1 MLWYERVP
9 LPSISTNATH
19 GTAWTN
25 TISVD
30 DMAAVVAQF
39 RLGAEIPG
47 FRSFFPLPLCHI
59 GCPTRLFATD
69 MPAMPS
75 SPRSDMETDLTKL
88 SSPRIFLVRML
99 VFLVLCALIGIVLY
113 KQIVVAF
120 FANPG
125 LNALIGAVLLIGI
138 ILSFRQ
144 VIRLYPEVRWVN
156 NFRIADPGL
165 AVDRR
170 PTLLAPMAAILGGE
184 RSGRMS
190 ISQQTMRHLL
200 DSIATR
206 LDEARDISRYMTGL
220 LVFLGLLGTFWGLIE
235 TVGSVGKVIDG
246 LKVGGD
252 AGALFD
258 TLKEGLAAPL
268 GGMGISFSSSLFG
281 LAGSLIL
288 GFLDLQSSQAQ
299 NRFYT
304 DLEDW
309 LATTVREYSSG
320 DGGAVAVAGGS
331 GNLQHAIERLR
342 VAVEE
347 GAGTRGTTA
356 AMANL
361 AEAIQGLVAHMRTEQ
376 QMIREWADGQ
386 GEQNREIKRL
396 LERLARQPE
405 KS

>member
-1 MLWYERVP
+1 M
-9 LPSISTNATH
+9 PS
-19 GTAWTN
+19 G
-25 TISVD
+25 
-30 DMAAVVAQF
+30 
-39 RLGAEIPG
+39 
-47 FRSFFPLPLCHI
+47 
-59 GCPTRLFATD
+59 
-69 MPAMPS
+69 S
-75 SPRSDMETDLTKL
+75 SPRSAMEIALNKL

-99 VFLVLCALIGIVLY
+99 VFLVLCALVAVVLY
-113 KQIVVAF
+113 KQIVLAF

-125 LNALIGAVLLIGI
+125 LNALIGIVLLIGI
-138 ILSFRQ
+138 ILAFRQ
-144 VIRLYPEVRWVN
+144 VIRLYPEVAWVN

-165 AVDRR
+165 AIDRH

-184 RSGRMS
+184 RSGRMI

-235 TVGSVGKVIDG
+235 TVGSVGKVNDG

-309 LATTVREYSSG
+309 LATTVRQYG
-320 DGGAVAVAGGS
+320 NDGAVGGDIAGA
-331 GNLQHAIERLR
+331 LERLR
-342 VAVEE
+342 TAVEE
-347 GAGTRGTTA
+347 GGGGGGRHTTT

-376 QMIREWADGQ
+376 QMIREWADSQ
-386 GEQNREIKRL
+386 GEQSREIKRL
-396 LERLARQPE
+396 LERLSRQPE

>member
-1 MLWYERVP
+1 MM
-9 LPSISTNATH
+9 IGKMAQSTGSRSA
-19 GTAWTN
+19 
-25 TISVD
+25 
-30 DMAAVVAQF
+30 M
-39 RLGAEIPG
+39 EIE
-47 FRSFFPLPLCHI
+47 F
-59 GCPTRLFATD
+59 
-69 MPAMPS
+69 
-75 SPRSDMETDLTKL
+75 TKL

-99 VFLVLCALIGIVLY
+99 VFLVLCALLLVVLY

-125 LNALIGAVLLIGI
+125 LNALIGAVLLIGV

-144 VIRLYPEVRWVN
+144 VIRLYPEVSWVN

-165 AVDRR
+165 ALASR

-184 RSGRMS
+184 RTGRMS
-190 ISQQTMRHLL
+190 ITQQTMRHLL

-252 AGALFD
+252 AGAVFD

-309 LATTVREYSSG
+309 LASTVREYAG
-320 DGGAVAVAGGS
+320 ETGAGG
-331 GNLQHAIERLR
+331 NAELQHVIERLR
-342 VAVEE
+342 TTLEE
-347 GAGTRGTTA
+347 GGSNRSTTA

-361 AEAIQGLVAHMRTEQ
+361 ADAIQSLVAHMRSEQ
-376 QMIREWADGQ
+376 EMIREWADGQ
-386 GEQNREIKRL
+386 GEQNIEIRKL
-396 LERLARQPE
+396 LERIARQPE
-405 KS
+405 QS

>member
-1 MLWYERVP
+1 
-9 LPSISTNATH
+9 
-19 GTAWTN
+19 
-25 TISVD
+25 
-30 DMAAVVAQF
+30 
-39 RLGAEIPG
+39 
-47 FRSFFPLPLCHI
+47 
-59 GCPTRLFATD
+59 
-69 MPAMPS
+69 MPS
-75 SPRSDMETDLTKL
+75 SPPARSAMEIELNKL

-99 VFLVLCALIGIVLY
+99 VFLVLCALVMVVLY
-113 KQIVVAF
+113 KQLVVAF

-125 LNALIGAVLLIGI
+125 LNALIGAVLLIGT

-144 VIRLYPEVRWVN
+144 VLRLYPEVAWVN
-156 NFRIADPGL
+156 NFRISDPGL
-165 AVDRR
+165 AVARH
-170 PTLLAPMAAILGGE
+170 PKLLAPMAAILGGE
-184 RSGRMS
+184 RTGRMT

-309 LATTVREYSSG
+309 LASTVRGYSTESG
-320 DGGAVAVAGGS
+320 PGAGGE
-331 GNLQHAIERLR
+331 LHTAVTQLR
-342 VAVEE
+342 ATLEE
-347 GAGTRGTTA
+347 GGGNRGTTA

-361 AEAIQGLVAHMRTEQ
+361 AEAIQGLVAHMRNEQ

-386 GEQNREIKRL
+386 GEQNREIKKL
-396 LERLARQPE
+396 LERIARQPE
-405 KS
+405 KN

>member
-1 MLWYERVP
+1 
-9 LPSISTNATH
+9 
-19 GTAWTN
+19 
-25 TISVD
+25 
-30 DMAAVVAQF
+30 
-39 RLGAEIPG
+39 
-47 FRSFFPLPLCHI
+47 
-59 GCPTRLFATD
+59 
-69 MPAMPS
+69 MPS
-75 SPRSDMETDLTKL
+75 GHSPRSAMEIEISKL

-99 VFLVLCALIGIVLY
+99 VFLMICALVMVVLY
-113 KQIVVAF
+113 KQIVLAF

-125 LNALIGAVLLIGI
+125 LNALIGAVLFIGI

-144 VIRLYPEVRWVN
+144 VIRLFPEVSWVN

-165 AVDRR
+165 AVDRH
-170 PTLLAPMAAILGGE
+170 PVLLAPMAAILGGE
-184 RSGRMS
+184 RTGRMT

-235 TVGSVGKVIDG
+235 TVGSVGKIIDG
-246 LKVGGD
+246 LKVGGE

-258 TLKEGLAAPL
+258 TLKEGLKAPL

-309 LATTVREYSSG
+309 LAGTVREYASDGGTGSSG
-320 DGGAVAVAGGS
+320 EMHAAV
-331 GNLQHAIERLR
+331 ERLR
-342 VAVEE
+342 VTLAE
-347 GAGTRGTTA
+347 GGASRGTTA
-356 AMANL
+356 AMSNL
-361 AEAIQGLVAHMRTEQ
+361 AEAIQGLVEHMRTEQ

-386 GEQNREIKRL
+386 SEQSREIKKL

>member
-1 MLWYERVP
+1 
-9 LPSISTNATH
+9 
-19 GTAWTN
+19 
-25 TISVD
+25 
-30 DMAAVVAQF
+30 
-39 RLGAEIPG
+39 
-47 FRSFFPLPLCHI
+47 
-59 GCPTRLFATD
+59 
-69 MPAMPS
+69 MPP
-75 SPRSDMETDLTKL
+75 SPRSAMELEFTKL
-88 SSPRIFLVRML
+88 APPRIFLVRML
-99 VFLVLCALIGIVLY
+99 VFLVLCSLIMIVLY
-113 KQIVVAF
+113 KQIIAAF

-125 LNALIGAVLLIGI
+125 LNALIGLVLLIGI
-138 ILSFRQ
+138 VLSFRQ
-144 VIRLYPEVRWVN
+144 VIRLYPEVAWVN

-165 AVDRR
+165 AMARH

-184 RSGRMS
+184 RTGRMT

-309 LATTVREYSSG
+309 LASTVRGYSG
-320 DGGAVAVAGGS
+320 DAAGGD
-331 GNLQHAIERLR
+331 LQTAVERLR
-342 VAVEE
+342 ATMEE
-347 GAGTRGTTA
+347 GGGRGGTTA

-386 GEQNREIKRL
+386 GEQNREIKKL
-396 LERLARQPE
+396 LERIARQPE
-405 KS
+405 KN

>member
-1 MLWYERVP
+1 
-9 LPSISTNATH
+9 
-19 GTAWTN
+19 
-25 TISVD
+25 
-30 DMAAVVAQF
+30 
-39 RLGAEIPG
+39 
-47 FRSFFPLPLCHI
+47 
-59 GCPTRLFATD
+59 
-69 MPAMPS
+69 
-75 SPRSDMETDLTKL
+75 MEVELTKL

-99 VFLVLCALIGIVLY
+99 VFLVLCALVTVVLY
-113 KQIVVAF
+113 KQIIQAF

-125 LNALIGAVLLIGI
+125 LNALIGAVLLVGI
-138 ILSFRQ
+138 ILAFRQ
-144 VIRLYPEVRWVN
+144 VIRLYPEVAWVN

-165 AVDRR
+165 AIARH

-184 RSGRMS
+184 RTGRMS

-258 TLKEGLAAPL
+258 TLKGGLAAPL

-309 LATTVREYSSG
+309 LATTVREY
-320 DGGAVAVAGGS
+320 GS
-331 GNLQHAIERLR
+331 DTPSADMQSAIDRLR
-342 VAVEE
+342 GAVEE
-347 GAGTRGTTA
+347 GGSQRSTTA

-396 LERLARQPE
+396 LERISRQPE

>member
-1 MLWYERVP
+1 
-9 LPSISTNATH
+9 
-19 GTAWTN
+19 
-25 TISVD
+25 
-30 DMAAVVAQF
+30 
-39 RLGAEIPG
+39 
-47 FRSFFPLPLCHI
+47 
-59 GCPTRLFATD
+59 
-69 MPAMPS
+69 MPAGPVN
-75 SPRSDMETDLTKL
+75 RSAMQIELNKL

-99 VFLVLCALIGIVLY
+99 VFLVACVLVAVVLY
-113 KQIVVAF
+113 KQITVAF

-125 LNALIGAVLLIGI
+125 LNALIGVVLAVGV
-138 ILSFRQ
+138 ILAFRQ
-144 VIRLYPEVRWVN
+144 VIRLYPEVSWVN

-165 AVDRR
+165 AIERH

-184 RSGRMS
+184 RTGRMT

-309 LATTVREYSSG
+309 LATTVRHYGSEGTTG
-320 DGGAVAVAGGS
+320 DLS
-331 GNLQHAIERLR
+331 AIVDKLR
-342 VAVEE
+342 AAVEE
-347 GAGTRGTTA
+347 GSGRGNTT

-396 LERLARQPE
+396 LERLARQRE

>member
-1 MLWYERVP
+1 
-9 LPSISTNATH
+9 
-19 GTAWTN
+19 
-25 TISVD
+25 
-30 DMAAVVAQF
+30 
-39 RLGAEIPG
+39 
-47 FRSFFPLPLCHI
+47 
-59 GCPTRLFATD
+59 
-69 MPAMPS
+69 MPS
-75 SPRSDMETDLTKL
+75 GPAARSDVEIELSKL

-99 VFLVLCALIGIVLY
+99 VFLVLCALVMVVLY
-113 KQIVVAF
+113 KQIVTAF

-144 VIRLYPEVRWVN
+144 VIRLYPEVSWVN

-165 AVDRR
+165 AIEQR

-235 TVGSVGKVIDG
+235 TVGSVGKVIEG

-252 AGALFD
+252 AGSLFD

-268 GGMGISFSSSLFG
+268 AGMGISFSSSLFG

-309 LATTVREYSSG
+309 LASTVREYAG
-320 DGGAVAVAGGS
+320 DGTSGGS
-331 GNLQHAIERLR
+331 GELQHAMERLR
-342 VAVEE
+342 TVVEE
-347 GAGTRGTTA
+347 GGGSRNTTA

-386 GEQNREIKRL
+386 GEQNREIKKL
-396 LERLARQPE
+396 LERIARQPE

>member
-1 MLWYERVP
+1 M
-9 LPSISTNATH
+9 
-19 GTAWTN
+19 
-25 TISVD
+25 
-30 DMAAVVAQF
+30 
-39 RLGAEIPG
+39 EI
-47 FRSFFPLPLCHI
+47 
-59 GCPTRLFATD
+59 
-69 MPAMPS
+69 
-75 SPRSDMETDLTKL
+75 DLNKL
-88 SSPRIFLVRML
+88 SSPRIFLLRML
-99 VFLVLCALIGIVLY
+99 VFLVLCALVAVVLY
-113 KQIVVAF
+113 KQIVLAF

-125 LNALIGAVLLIGI
+125 LNALIGIVLLIGI
-138 ILSFRQ
+138 ILAFRQ
-144 VIRLYPEVRWVN
+144 VIRLYPEVAWVN

-165 AVDRR
+165 AIDRH
-170 PTLLAPMAAILGGE
+170 PTLLAPMAAILGGGGE
-184 RSGRMS
+184 RTGRIT

-309 LATTVREYSSG
+309 LATTVRQYGSEGAAPSG
-320 DGGAVAVAGGS
+320 DVAGA
-331 GNLQHAIERLR
+331 LERLR
-342 VAVEE
+342 TAMEE
-347 GAGTRGTTA
+347 GGGRHTA
-356 AMANL
+356 TAMANL

-396 LERLARQPE
+396 LERLTRQPE